1 MKTKII
7 ELLKRAKQ
15 NILEILPGLIVCVI
29 IAGISQVIAHFVPTV
44 GAALFAIALGIIVG
58 NTLCTKDFFN
68 RGTKFSESRLLEY
81 SIVLTGLTLNLTDI
95 MSVGWQGVL
104 FIILQ
109 MTLTIIVTYFIGKLL
124 RFGKKF
130 SLLMCA
136 GNSVC
141 GSSAIGTVS
150 GVIHPSAKDKGISI
164 TTVNLTGTVLMIT
177 LPFLTGALY
186 GNETMQTSAMIG
198 GTLQSVGQVIGSA
211 TFVNADVV
219 AMSTIFKIIRIIFIV
234 FVALAF
240 SKLNTNEGEKLLSR
254 STTANDDKKVKA
266 KIPWYII
273 GFFLFSIIATFNIIP
288 EIVSHTSHTISSQ
301 FEIIALAGI
310 GMRVKFRDLVKD
322 GPKALLYGGT
332 VGICQVGIAI
342 GLIFIF
348 FGLL

>member
-1 MKTKII
+1 MKTKMI

-15 NILEILPGLIVCVI
+15 NILEISPGLIICVI

-81 SIVLTGLTLNLTDI
+81 SIVLTGFTLNLTDI

-109 MTLTIIVTYFIGKLL
+109 MTLTIVVTYLIGKLL

-150 GVIHPSAKDKGISI
+150 GVIHPSAKDKGISV

-211 TFVNADVV
+211 TFVNSDVV

-240 SKLNTNEGEKLLSR
+240 SKLNTNEGERLLSR
-254 STTANDDKKVKA
+254 SNTADDDKKVKA

-288 EIVSHTSHTISSQ
+288 KIVSHTAHTISSQ

-322 GPKALLYGGT
+322 GPKALLYGGA
-332 VGICQVGIAI
+332 VSVCQVGIAI

>member
-1 MKTKII
+1 
-7 ELLKRAKQ
+7 
-15 NILEILPGLIVCVI
+15 
-29 IAGISQVIAHFVPTV
+29 
-44 GAALFAIALGIIVG
+44 
-58 NTLCTKDFFN
+58 
-68 RGTKFSESRLLEY
+68 
-81 SIVLTGLTLNLTDI
+81 
-95 MSVGWQGVL
+95 
-104 FIILQ
+104 
-109 MTLTIIVTYFIGKLL
+109 
-124 RFGKKF
+124 
-130 SLLMCA
+130 MCA

-211 TFVNADVV
+211 TFVNSDVV

>member
-7 ELLKRAKQ
+7 ALLKRAKQ
-15 NILEILPGLIVCVI
+15 NILEILPGLIICI
-29 IAGISQVIAHFVPTV
+29 IISGISQVIAHFVPTV

-58 NTLCTKDFFN
+58 NTLCTKEFFN

-81 SIVLTGLTLNLTDI
+81 SIVLTGFTLNLTDI

-211 TFVNADVV
+211 TFVNSDVV
-219 AMSTIFKIIRIIFIV
+219 AMSTIFKIVRIIFIV
-234 FVALAF
+234 FVALIF

-254 STTANDDKKVKA
+254 SNTVNEDKKVKA

-288 EIVSHTSHTISSQ
+288 EIVSHTAHTISGQ

-310 GMRVKFRDLVKD
+310 GMRVKFRDLIKD

-332 VGICQVGIAI
+332 VGVCQIGIAI

>member
-1 MKTKII
+1 MYALSLRNQPNNCT
-7 ELLKRAKQ
+7 
-15 NILEILPGLIVCVI
+15 
-29 IAGISQVIAHFVPTV
+29 FVPTA

-211 TFVNADVV
+211 TFVNSDVV

-266 KIPWYII
+266 KIPLSILSA
-273 GFFLFSIIATFNIIP
+273 FFYSASLQTFNIIP
-288 EIVSHTSHTISSQ
+288 EIVSHTAHTISSQ

>member
-141 GSSAIGTVS
+141 GSSA
-150 GVIHPSAKDKGISI
+150 

-211 TFVNADVV
+211 TFVNSDVV

-288 EIVSHTSHTISSQ
+288 EIVSHTAHTISSQ

>member
-130 SLLMCA
+130 SL
-136 GNSVC
+136 
-141 GSSAIGTVS
+141 
-150 GVIHPSAKDKGISI
+150 
-164 TTVNLTGTVLMIT
+164 MIT

-211 TFVNADVV
+211 TFVNSDVV

-288 EIVSHTSHTISSQ
+288 EIVSHTAHTISSQ

>member
-1 MKTKII
+1 
-7 ELLKRAKQ
+7 
-15 NILEILPGLIVCVI
+15 
-29 IAGISQVIAHFVPTV
+29 
-44 GAALFAIALGIIVG
+44 
-58 NTLCTKDFFN
+58 
-68 RGTKFSESRLLEY
+68 
-81 SIVLTGLTLNLTDI
+81 

-109 MTLTIIVTYFIGKLL
+109 MTLTIVVTYLIGKLL

-150 GVIHPSAKDKGISI
+150 GVIHPSAKDKGISV

-211 TFVNADVV
+211 TFVNSDVV

-254 STTANDDKKVKA
+254 SNTAGDDKKVKA

-288 EIVSHTSHTISSQ
+288 EIVSHTAHTISSQ

-322 GPKALLYGGT
+322 GPKALLYGGA
-332 VGICQVGIAI
+332 VGVCQVGIAI

>member
-15 NILEILPGLIVCVI
+15 NILEILPGLIICVI

-81 SIVLTGLTLNLTDI
+81 SIVLTGFTLNLTDI

-109 MTLTIIVTYFIGKLL
+109 MTLTIVVTYLIGKLL

-150 GVIHPSAKDKGISI
+150 GVIHPSAKDKGISV

-211 TFVNADVV
+211 TFVNSDVV

-240 SKLNTNEGEKLLSR
+240 SKLNTNEGERLLSR
-254 STTANDDKKVKA
+254 SNTADDDKKVKA

-288 EIVSHTSHTISSQ
+288 EIVSLTAHTISSQ

-322 GPKALLYGGT
+322 GPKALLYGGA
-332 VGICQVGIAI
+332 VGVCQVGIAI

>member
-15 NILEILPGLIVCVI
+15 NILEILPGLIICVI

-81 SIVLTGLTLNLTDI
+81 SIVLTGFTLNLTDI

-109 MTLTIIVTYFIGKLL
+109 MTLTIVVTYLIGKLL

-150 GVIHPSAKDKGISI
+150 GVIHPSAKDKGISV

-211 TFVNADVV
+211 TFVNSDVV

-240 SKLNTNEGEKLLSR
+240 SKLNTNEGERLLSR
-254 STTANDDKKVKA
+254 SNTADDDKKVKA

-273 GFFLFSIIATFNIIP
+273 GFFLFSIIPSAANLKLLHWQ
-288 EIVSHTSHTISSQ
+288 VSECVSNSVIW
-301 FEIIALAGI
+301 
-310 GMRVKFRDLVKD
+310 
-322 GPKALLYGGT
+322 
-332 VGICQVGIAI
+332 
-342 GLIFIF
+342 
-348 FGLL
+348 

>member
-1 MKTKII
+1 
-7 ELLKRAKQ
+7 
-15 NILEILPGLIVCVI
+15 
-29 IAGISQVIAHFVPTV
+29 
-44 GAALFAIALGIIVG
+44 
-58 NTLCTKDFFN
+58 
-68 RGTKFSESRLLEY
+68 
-81 SIVLTGLTLNLTDI
+81 
-95 MSVGWQGVL
+95 
-104 FIILQ
+104 
-109 MTLTIIVTYFIGKLL
+109 
-124 RFGKKF
+124 
-130 SLLMCA
+130 MCA

-211 TFVNADVV
+211 TFVNSDVV

-273 GFFLFSIIATFNIIP
+273 GFFYSASLQHSILFLKLFLTHLIP
-288 EIVSHTSHTISSQ
+288 SAANLKLLHWQVS
-301 FEIIALAGI
+301 EC
-310 GMRVKFRDLVKD
+310 V
-322 GPKALLYGGT
+322 
-332 VGICQVGIAI
+332 
-342 GLIFIF
+342 
-348 FGLL
+348 